1 MRWWRRRQVSAK
13 GADENSS
20 RITKED
26 SSRRCPAGDRGP
38 LSVER
43 DIYVGSLGDSRRLVV
58 PQQTCQTPTTVAT
71 GGRALWVCTMSCTPV
86 LLMLLVY
93 CTGCGPQP
101 VLHQPLAMSLAL
113 GTTVHLT
120 FTLRNDYDIS
130 VYSVYWYQQRLGH
143 PPRFLLRYFSQSDK
157 SQGPQVP
164 PRFSGS
170 KDVART
176 GVSEHL

>member
-1 MRWWRRRQVSAK
+1 M
-13 GADENSS
+13 E
-20 RITKED
+20 
-26 SSRRCPAGDRGP
+26 
-38 LSVER
+38 VER

-93 CTGCGPQP
+93 CTGAGLPKSPKTPAPSFTLPCAHSPHASLSPGCGPQP